1 MTAPAITAA
10 PRAQGQGRPAPA
22 FTPVLAPRLAAPAPS
37 GHTGPCPGRRRAGSD
52 GTHPAALG
60 AAWAPV
66 ILTAAGVTPVPSG
79 YTGPCSVQRRARSEG
94 IRPAG
99 FRSPRAPAILTTG
112 SAALAPSG
120 HAEPCP
126 ERRCASGE
134 GTRLAGF
141 QPTRA
146 PVTVTVTA
154 ADTAPARSRHGR
166 RGWDAAPGLCAPI
179 RARAGLSFGNEENAP
194 SVPASSGRPGPC
206 RARWNRVAGAG
217 IASVSPRAE
226 GGTP

>member
-10 PRAQGQGRPAPA
+10 PRAAWQGRPAPA
-22 FTPVLAPRLAAPAPS
+22 FTPALAPRLAAPAPS
-37 GHTGPCPGRRRAGSD
+37 GRTGPCPE
-52 GTHPAALG
+52 
-60 AAWAPV
+60 
-66 ILTAAGVTPVPSG
+66 
-79 YTGPCSVQRRARSEG
+79 QRRASGEG
-94 IRPAG
+94 TRPVG

-120 HAEPCP
+120 HAEPRP

-134 GTRLAGF
+134 GTRPAGF
-141 QPTRA
+141 QPGRA
-146 PVTVTVTA
+146 PVTFTVTA
-154 ADTAPARSRHGR
+154 ADTTPARSRHGR
-166 RGWDAAPGLCAPI
+166 RARDAAPGLCGPI
-179 RARAGLSFGNEENAP
+179 RARAGLSFGNEKNAP